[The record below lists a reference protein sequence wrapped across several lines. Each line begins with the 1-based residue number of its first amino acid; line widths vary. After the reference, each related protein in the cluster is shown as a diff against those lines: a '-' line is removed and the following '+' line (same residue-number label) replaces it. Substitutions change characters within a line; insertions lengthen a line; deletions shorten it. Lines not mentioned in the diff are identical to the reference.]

1 MAKIKTG
8 QNNRKVP
15 QRKLLPTGK
24 YLCAVQWVEKS
35 MAAKSGKARL
45 RWEFNILVGENKGKS
60 IYDDTYLT
68 EESLWRVENLV
79 EALGFP
85 EGFEFDPD
93 EPEELLNTFVGKK
106 VKIRLDKEEYVA
118 QVGPNAGKT
127 VENRKVGTFDA
138 IDPEVAQRLAAKR
151 RARFGDTSAADTE
164 ADDVEDED
172 DGGEVEENHAGAG
185 AGAQA

>member
-1 MAKIKTG
+1 MAKIRTG
-8 QNNRKVP
+8 QNNRKLP

-45 RWEFNILVGENKGKS
+45 RWEFSILVGEHKGKS

-118 QVGPNAGKT
+118 QAGPNSGKT
-127 VENRKVGTFDA
+127 VEQRRVGTYDA

-151 RARFGDTSAADTE
+151 RARFGDAAP
-164 ADDVEDED
+164 ADDDDD
-172 DGGEVEENHAGAG
+172 DGGEVEEHAAETSGNA
-185 AGAQA
+185 AAEA